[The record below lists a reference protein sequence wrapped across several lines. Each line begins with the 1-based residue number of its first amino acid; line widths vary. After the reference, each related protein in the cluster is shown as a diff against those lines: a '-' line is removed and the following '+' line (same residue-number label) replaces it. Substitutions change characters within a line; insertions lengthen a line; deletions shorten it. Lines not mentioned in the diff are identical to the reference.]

1 MGTNNFSPQSIY
13 SFFVIEM
20 VKKQQ
25 KQPLNPDTF
34 LLPATSNNQS
44 LRGLRDGATAE
55 QYLWFCEHF
64 MECVIPSAEWK
75 LKSRNKKMSEYV
87 TATLEAFAVL
97 TYCNSFPVW
106 NQRWNVQ
113 ADNTG
118 GAADSTSDDSDDFSA
133 ISGLTPKKG
142 FRFTAESKGSKK
154 YEGWNSEGMK
164 CYNDLL
170 TLVEQQR
177 GRRGCTFEYD
187 LLVALSTKRKK
198 GRGSSD
204 ENQPPRVRNHMD
216 ELMRIVGV

>member
-1 MGTNNFSPQSIY
+1 MFLQINL
-13 SFFVIEM
+13 EM
-20 VKKQQ
+20 VKKQH
-25 KQPLNPDTF
+25 KQPLDPDTF
-34 LLPATSNNQS
+34 LMAATSNDQT
-44 LRGLRDGATAE
+44 LRGLRDEATAE
-55 QYLWFCEHF
+55 KYLWFCEHF

-75 LKSRNKKMSEYV
+75 LKARNKKMSQYV

-106 NQRWNVQ
+106 NQRWTVQ
-113 ADNTG
+113 EDDTG
-118 GAADSTSDDSDDFSA
+118 GGADSTSDDSDDFSA

-154 YEGWNSEGMK
+154 YEGWNSDGMK

-170 TLVEQQR
+170 GLVEKQR
-177 GRRGCTFEYD
+177 ARRGCTFEYD
-187 LLVALSTKRKK
+187 LLVVLSTKRKK
-198 GRGSSD
+198 GRHTSD